1 MRPGGLAPATMLQA
15 ADHGGLVQQGRQVR
29 SSGRGIRE
37 RQTGEQF
44 VFAQQ
49 PEIIG
54 CLQQG
59 GRMPEAAR
67 QVRQRR
73 VQLAAGQQLPV
84 NEFLQG
90 GFARGLRRLLP

>member
-1 MRPGGLAPATMLQA
+1 MRPGGLAPIAMLQA
-15 ADHGGLVQQGRQVR
+15 ADDGGLVQQGRQVR
-29 SSGRGIRE
+29 SGGRGIRE

-44 VFAQQ
+44 VFPQQ

-73 VQLAAGQQLPV
+73 AQLAAGQQLSV
-84 NEFLQG
+84 HELLQG
-90 GFARGLRRLLP
+90 SFARRVHRLLP